1 MCGIHG
7 FITKRIGSDEGQ
19 KLIRTMVNSTN
30 HRGPDY
36 SSVHHIDH
44 CYLGHNRLSII
55 DLSESGN
62 QPMIY
67 KQYSIVFNGEIYNYK
82 ELRSELKQCGYAFD
96 SESDTEVILKG
107 FEYWGENVVTKF
119 LGMWSFAIYNSTTQT
134 LFCSRDRF
142 GIKPFYYISSG
153 ADFYFAS
160 EIKSLKVTPV
170 FSSQLNLNQVSKGLQ
185 LGWVGFKNET
195 YFEHVNALEPGHSL
209 IVSCEGK
216 VEKKNYWKIQPGK
229 ISTENNLQSFQQLF
243 QNSLGLHMRSD
254 VPVGATLSGGLDSSS
269 IVCSILEQQT
279 AKDLHTFSIYYQGT
293 NAVDERPFIYEIEKK
308 YPSKFHSH
316 YYSPTSDEI
325 ASDFHSIVQTMD
337 VPLSG
342 SSPIS
347 QYYVM
352 KLVKE
357 AGVKVVLSGQG
368 ADDYMGGY
376 LHGFYRFFADKF
388 TSFEWGSLWK
398 EFQLY
403 KQFQEANWG
412 KMTNVALKSLMCV
425 FLSEKYLYR
434 MEYERYLPFVMDKQ
448 CFSSTWNLPDF
459 TSNKLDNFHFALMDY
474 SSLPT
479 LLHYEDRNSMAHSV
493 ESRVPFLDHRLVE
506 LLFSTNASSKIKD
519 GYTKRI
525 LRDSMEGVL
534 PKAIQYRKDKKG
546 FVTPGEVVWLRGCMA
561 HLLEIDFGLVSF
573 LDKQK
578 VTGVIQDFKKGNNSH
593 ANLVWRIANLNYW
606 MKNMN

>member
-7 FITKRIGSDEGQ
+7 FLTQRIGSEEAQ
-19 KLIRTMVNSTN
+19 KLIRSMVNSTN

-36 SSVHHIDH
+36 SSVVNVDH

-62 QPMIY
+62 QPMHY
-67 KQYSIVFNGEIYNYK
+67 KHFTIVFNGEIYNYK
-82 ELRSELKQCGYAFD
+82 ELRDELLNNGYSFD

-107 FEYWGENVVTKF
+107 YEYWGEKVVSKF
-119 LGMWSFAIYNSTTQT
+119 LGMWSFAIYNSHSKE

-142 GIKPFYYISSG
+142 GIKPFYYCVSG
-153 ADFYFAS
+153 SEFYFAS
-160 EIKSLKVTPV
+160 EIKSLKITPV

-195 YFEHVNALEPGHSL
+195 YFEQVNALEPGNSMVITAEG
-209 IVSCEGK
+209 IVQ
-216 VEKKNYWKIQPGK
+216 KKPYWEIQPGK
-229 ISTENNLQSFQQLF
+229 NGSENTLQSFQQLF
-243 QNSLGLHMRSD
+243 QNSLDLHMRSD
-254 VPVGATLSGGLDSSS
+254 VAVGATLSGGLDSSS
-269 IVCSILEQQT
+269 IVCSILEQQS
-279 AKDLHTFSIYYQGT
+279 AKDLHTFSIFYEGT
-293 NAVDERPFIYEIEKK
+293 HAVDERPFIYEIEKK
-308 YPSKFHSH
+308 YPTKFHSH
-316 YYSPTSDEI
+316 YYSPTPNEI
-325 ASDFHSIVQTMD
+325 AADFHSIAQTMD

-388 TSFEWGSLWK
+388 TSLEWKSLLR
-398 EFQLY
+398 EFHLY
-403 KQFQEANWG
+403 KQFQEASWG

-434 MEYERYLPFVMDKQ
+434 MEYEQYLPFVMDKKS
-448 CFSSTWNLPDF
+448 FSSTWNLPEF
-459 TSNKLDNFHFALMDY
+459 SSSKLDNFHFALMDY

-493 ESRVPFLDHRLVE
+493 ESRVPFLDHRIVE
-506 LLFSTNASSKIKD
+506 LLFSSNSNFKIKE

-534 PKAIQYRKDKKG
+534 PKTIQYRKDKKG
-546 FVTPGEVVWLRGCMA
+546 FVTPGEVVWLRGCLA
-561 HLLEIDFGLVSF
+561 HLLEIDFSVLPF
-573 LDKQK
+573 LDRQK
-578 VTGVIQDFKKGNNSH
+578 VTTVINDFKKGSNVH
-593 ANLVWRIANLNYW
+593 ANLVWRIANLSYW
-606 MKNMN
+606 IKNFN